1 MIMDASSKIKCFACG
16 AVLAGIAIAEL
27 LHPLCH
33 DCKRES
39 FSHIPERETPVAV
52 YNFYVASV
60 SGLTDTAVAYPFWPV
75 SS

>member
-1 MIMDASSKIKCFACG
+1 MDTPSKIKCLACG
-16 AVLAGIAIAEL
+16 VILAGITVAEL

-39 FSHIPERETPVAV
+39 ASHIPEREIPVVA
-52 YNFYVASV
+52 YNFYAAAV
-60 SGLTDTAVAYPFWPV
+60 SGFGDTVVAYPFWPV